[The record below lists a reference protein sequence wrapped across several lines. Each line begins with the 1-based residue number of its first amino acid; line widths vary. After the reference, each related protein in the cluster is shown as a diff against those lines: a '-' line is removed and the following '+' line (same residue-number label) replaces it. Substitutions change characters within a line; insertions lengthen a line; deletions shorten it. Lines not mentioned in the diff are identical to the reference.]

1 MQNGYTAP
9 AFIYCESL
17 PMLPII
23 AIVLIMACVFGVY
36 IAVGGNIEII
46 MHALPHEAATILGA
60 AIGAFMIANK
70 PEVIKA
76 SLKGLKKVFGKP
88 KWTDQDYKDLLSL
101 LFAILK
107 TVRSKGMIALEQH
120 IENPEQSSIFNQYP
134 KILHDHFALDFIC
147 DTLRMMTMNFEDP
160 HQVEDMMEKLLEKH
174 HHEVHAPAAAVQTM
188 ADGIPAIGIVAAVL
202 GVIKTMGSINAPVEI
217 LGAMI
222 GGALV
227 GTFLGVFLAYCFV
240 GPFASKM
247 GTISDTEHYFYMVI
261 KAVLVSHLHG
271 NAPQISIE
279 IGRTNIPTKYQPTFK
294 SMEEHLSTISVA

>member
-1 MQNGYTAP
+1 
-9 AFIYCESL
+9 
-17 PMLPII
+17 MLAMI
-23 AIVLIMACVFGVY
+23 AIPMIFACVFGIY
-36 IAVGGNIEII
+36 IAAGGNMEIVI
-46 MHALPHEAATILGA
+46 HALPIEAGTILGA

-70 PEVIKA
+70 PDVIKGA
-76 SLKGLKKVFGKP
+76 LKSMKKVFGKP
-88 KWTDQDYKDLLSL
+88 KWSDQDYKDLLSL

-120 IENPEQSSIFNQYP
+120 IENPEQSAIFNQYP
-134 KILHDHFALDFIC
+134 KIMHDHFAIDFIC

-174 HHEVHAPAAAVQTM
+174 HHEMHAPAGAIQTM

-202 GVIKTMGSINAPVEI
+202 GVVKTMGSINKPVEV
-217 LGAMI
+217 LGALI

-227 GTFLGVFLAYCFV
+227 GTFLGVFLAYCFI
-240 GPFASKM
+240 GPFASK
-247 GTISDTEHYFYMVI
+247 INQVNDTEHYFYMVI

-271 NAPQISIE
+271 NAPQVSVE

-294 SMEEHLSTISVA
+294 AVEEHLSTIQVA